1 MESKLSTSPLTRRA
15 GNLDVPDFMVS
26 IWIRDFMSCKKHYY
40 LLVIFIV
47 MLSWDLR
54 VSAQEKAEPKPA
66 VAAQVAAQQDVS
78 ELTQKAKES
87 LVVVTFTGRDG
98 KQEGLGSGF
107 IIDKDGLIA
116 TNMHV
121 IGEARPIQ
129 VRLQDGR
136 TFPVQTI
143 LASDRHLDLAVL
155 KIEATELPA
164 LELGDSDAVKQGTP
178 AIALGNPRGFRFSVV
193 GGVISGIREIDEKPL
208 MQLGMLIEQGNSGG
222 PVIDYKGNVQGIV
235 ALKSLAEKNVAFAV
249 PINQLKPL
257 LENPN
262 PIPMSRWL
270 TIGVIDEDEWT
281 TLFGSTW
288 NQRAGRILV
297 KGRGAGFGGRSI
309 ALAKQQVPQPPYE
322 QEVAVRMDDESGAAG
337 LVFESDGET
346 RHFGFYPS
354 NGGLR
359 LTRFDGSDVFSWTV
373 IEEVRSEHYRPGDF
387 NTLKVR
393 VEQDKILCYVNDQQ
407 VMEHAGESLRAG
419 KVGLV
424 KFRDTVAEF
433 KNFRLGTDLPSL
445 RPSADVVVRL
455 KKDLGE
461 IDLSKAPSRS
471 VSQKFLNEKHAGEV
485 INQRAKELEA
495 EADRLRALA
504 KDIHVQKVVA
514 RLKTVVDRSEEEIDL
529 LHAGLL
535 IAQLDNPELL
545 IEPYLQ
551 EANRM
556 ATEIKKTFPEN
567 STAEQKLES
576 LDQFLFEELGYH
588 GSRHDYYNRSNS
600 YLNEVMD
607 DREGLPITLSVLY
620 MELAKRLNLPVVGVG
635 LPTHFIVRYEPEEGE
650 SKLID
655 PFHKGKRLTREDA
668 ENLVLENTGRPFG
681 EQDLATSGN
690 REIIERMLNN
700 LFGLA
705 RNSEDPKAMRRY
717 IEALVVVA
725 PEVDHYL
732 WFRAVLN
739 YQTDRRED
747 ALQDIE
753 ALLERPDLEVE
764 REPIR
769 QLRTL
774 LLEEKNTQQ

>member
-556 ATEIKKTFPEN
+556 ATEIKKNLSRKFDCR
-567 STAEQKLES
+567 AEA
-576 LDQFLFEELGYH
+576 GIT
-588 GSRHDYYNRSNS
+588 RS
-600 YLNEVMD
+600 V
-607 DREGLPITLSVLY
+607 SV
-620 MELAKRLNLPVVGVG
+620 
-635 LPTHFIVRYEPEEGE
+635 
-650 SKLID
+650 
-655 PFHKGKRLTREDA
+655 
-668 ENLVLENTGRPFG
+668 
-681 EQDLATSGN
+681 
-690 REIIERMLNN
+690 
-700 LFGLA
+700 
-705 RNSEDPKAMRRY
+705 
-717 IEALVVVA
+717 
-725 PEVDHYL
+725 
-732 WFRAVLN
+732 
-739 YQTDRRED
+739 
-747 ALQDIE
+747 
-753 ALLERPDLEVE
+753 
-764 REPIR
+764 
-769 QLRTL
+769 
-774 LLEEKNTQQ
+774 

>member
-1 MESKLSTSPLTRRA
+1 MSSKILRIMLMAFLLFITSGWSL
-15 GNLDVPDFMVS
+15 
-26 IWIRDFMSCKKHYY
+26 
-40 LLVIFIV
+40 
-47 MLSWDLR
+47 
-54 VSAQEKAEPKPA
+54 SAQETRDSPSIP
-66 VAAQVAAQQDVS
+66 AAQQDVS
-78 ELTQKAKES
+78 ELTERVKES

-107 IIDKDGLIA
+107 IIDSDGLIA

-129 VRLQDGR
+129 VRLQDGQ

-155 KIEATELPA
+155 KIDATKLPA
-164 LELGDSDAVKQGTP
+164 LPLGDSDAVKQGTP

-222 PVIDYKGNVQGIV
+222 PVIDYAGNIQGIV

-270 TIGVIDEDEWT
+270 TIGVIDDNEWT

-309 ALAKQQVPQPPYE
+309 ALSKQEVPQPPYE
-322 QEVAVRMDDESGAAG
+322 LEVAVRMDDEGGAAG
-337 LVFESDGET
+337 LVFESDGDT

-359 LTRFDGSDVFSWTV
+359 LTRFDGTDVFSWTV
-373 IEEVRSEHYRPGDF
+373 LEEVRSEYYQRGEL

-393 VEQDKILCYVNDQQ
+393 VEQDKILCFVNDQKVIEQ
-407 VMEHAGESLRAG
+407 PGETLRAG
-419 KVGLV
+419 QVGLV
-424 KFRDTVAEF
+424 KFRDTIAEF
-433 KNFRLGTDLPSL
+433 KSFRLGNELPSL
-445 RPSADVVVRL
+445 RPAVDVVTRL
-455 KKDLGE
+455 KGE
-461 IDLSKAPSRS
+461 LVKLDLSLAPSRS
-471 VSQKFLNEKHAGEV
+471 VAQKFLEEQHAGEV
-485 INQRAKELEA
+485 INQRAQELEA
-495 EADRLRALA
+495 EAERLRNLA

-514 RLKTVVDRSEEEIDL
+514 QLREVLEGPEEKIDL

-535 IAQLDNPELL
+535 IAQLDNSE
-545 IEPYLQ
+545 IQVDHYLQ
-551 EANRM
+551 EAGRM
-556 ATEIKKTFPEN
+556 VAEIKKNLPEKA
-567 STAEQKLES
+567 TDEQKLKS
-576 LDQFLFEELGYH
+576 LDAYLFEELGYH

-620 MELAKRLNLPVVGVG
+620 MELAKRLKLPVVGVG
-635 LPTHFIVRYEPEEGE
+635 LPTHFVVRYEPSAGE
-650 SKLID
+650 SQLID
-655 PFHKGKRLTREDA
+655 PFHKGKRMSLDDA
-668 ENLVLENTGRPFG
+668 EQLVLENTGRPFDG
-681 EQDLATSGN
+681 EDVATSGN

-717 IEALVVVA
+717 IEAMVVVA

-739 YQTDRRED
+739 YQTDRRVD
-747 ALQDIE
+747 ALQDIDI
-753 ALLERPDLEVE
+753 LLERPMLSVE

-774 LLEEKNTQQ
+774 LLQEKTKQ